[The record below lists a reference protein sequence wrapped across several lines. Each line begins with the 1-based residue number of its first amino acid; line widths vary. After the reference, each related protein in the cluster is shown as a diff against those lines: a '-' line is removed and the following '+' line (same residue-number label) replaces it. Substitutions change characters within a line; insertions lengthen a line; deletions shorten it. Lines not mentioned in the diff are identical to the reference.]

1 MRIALIDSHQIFTEA
16 LRMNLINSLPSIESI
31 DHYRSIQAFTA
42 QVNDTP
48 PPTLV
53 ITELCFNGKYDKGVD
68 AIFRVTDKSTKI
80 IVLTSLSD
88 DWLIRSYMRLG
99 AKAFLIKTCLS
110 QELFTAIAQV
120 QKGNLFL
127 SEDVQNILSVGI
139 ATGAPSVDYL
149 SSMERAILE
158 AISRDEPLRAIAGH
172 LKISMIE
179 LKYHR
184 RMLME
189 RFNMKHFSDLVEF
202 GKKHAYLHNASSQN
216 KGFNNQSL
224 KNPGASVR
232 RKRLD
237 LSVY

>member
-16 LRMNLINSLPSIESI
+16 LRMNLINSLPAIESI
-31 DHYRSIQAFTA
+31 DHYSSIQAFTTEGR
-42 QVNDTP
+42 DT

-68 AIFRVTDKSTKI
+68 AIFRLTDKSTKI
-80 IVLTSLSD
+80 IVLTSLND

-99 AKAFLIKTCLS
+99 AKAFLTKTCLS

-127 SEDVQNILSVGI
+127 SEDVQNILSAGI
-139 ATGAPSVDYL
+139 ATGAPSADYL
-149 SSMERAILE
+149 SSIERAILE
-158 AISRDEPLRAIAGH
+158 ALSREEPPKAIATQ

-189 RFNMKHFSDLVEF
+189 RFNMKHFADLIDLTRKPGFFKPETAEHRPVTGTRG
-202 GKKHAYLHNASSQN
+202 GKPVIRFPHKEVAMR
-216 KGFNNQSL
+216 
-224 KNPGASVR
+224 V
-232 RKRLD
+232 
-237 LSVY
+237 

>member
-1 MRIALIDSHQIFTEA
+1 MMRIALIDSHQIFTEA
-16 LRMNLINSLPSIESI
+16 LRMNLINSLPAIESI
-31 DHYRSIQAFTA
+31 DHYSSIQAFTA
-42 QVNDTP
+42 ESRDT

-68 AIFRVTDKSTKI
+68 AVFRLTDKSTKI
-80 IVLTSLSD
+80 IVLTSLND

-99 AKAFLIKTCLS
+99 AKAFLTKTCLS

-127 SEDVQNILSVGI
+127 SEDVQNILSAGI

-149 SSMERAILE
+149 SSIERAILE
-158 AISRDEPLRAIAGH
+158 ALSREESPKAIATQ

-189 RFNMKHFSDLVEF
+189 RFNMKHFADLIDLTRKPGFLKSETAENRPDTGARG
-202 GKKHAYLHNASSQN
+202 GKPVIRFPHKEVAMR
-216 KGFNNQSL
+216 
-224 KNPGASVR
+224 V
-232 RKRLD
+232 
-237 LSVY
+237 

>member
-16 LRMNLINSLPSIESI
+16 LRMNLINSLPAIESI
-31 DHYRSIQAFTA
+31 DHYSSIQAFTA
-42 QVNDTP
+42 EGRDT

-68 AIFRVTDKSTKI
+68 AIFRLTDKGTKI
-80 IVLTSLSD
+80 IVLTSLND

-99 AKAFLIKTCLS
+99 AKAFLTKTCLS

-127 SEDVQNILSVGI
+127 SEDVQNILSAGI

-149 SSMERAILE
+149 SSIERAILE
-158 AISRDEPLRAIAGH
+158 ALSREEPPKAIATQ

-189 RFNMKHFSDLVEF
+189 RFNMKHFADLIDLTRKPGFLKSETTENRPDTGPRG
-202 GKKHAYLHNASSQN
+202 GKPVIRFPHKEVAMR
-216 KGFNNQSL
+216 F
-224 KNPGASVR
+224 
-232 RKRLD
+232 
-237 LSVY
+237 

>member
-1 MRIALIDSHQIFTEA
+1 
-16 LRMNLINSLPSIESI
+16 MNLINSLPAIESI
-31 DHYRSIQAFTA
+31 DHYSSIQAFTA
-42 QVNDTP
+42 EGRDT

-68 AIFRVTDKSTKI
+68 AIFRLTDKGTKI
-80 IVLTSLSD
+80 IVLTSLND

-99 AKAFLIKTCLS
+99 AKAFLTKTCLS

-127 SEDVQNILSVGI
+127 SEDVQNILSAGI

-149 SSMERAILE
+149 SSIERAILE
-158 AISRDEPLRAIAGH
+158 ALSREEPPKAIATQ

-189 RFNMKHFSDLVEF
+189 RFNMKHFADLIDLTRKPGFLKSETTENRPDTGPRG
-202 GKKHAYLHNASSQN
+202 GKPVIRFPHKEVAMR
-216 KGFNNQSL
+216 F
-224 KNPGASVR
+224 
-232 RKRLD
+232 
-237 LSVY
+237 

>member
-1 MRIALIDSHQIFTEA
+1 MTIALIDSHLIFTEA
-16 LRMNLINSLPSIESI
+16 LRMNLISSLPAIESI
-31 DHYRSIQAFTA
+31 DCYSSVHAFTTH
-42 QVNDTP
+42 VNDF

-68 AIFRVTDKSTKI
+68 AIFRVIDKRTKI
-80 IVLTSLSD
+80 IVLTSLGD

-99 AKAFLIKTCLS
+99 AKAFLIKTCLT

-127 SEDVQNILSVGI
+127 SEDVQNILSAGI

-149 SSMERAILE
+149 SSIERAVLE
-158 AISRDEPLRAIAGH
+158 AISREEPLRAIADH

-189 RFNMKHFSDLVEF
+189 RFNTKHFADLVDLTQKPGF
-202 GKKHAYLHNASSQN
+202 LKPGTTASKSDAGSRRGK
-216 KGFNNQSL
+216 
-224 KNPGASVR
+224 PVT
-232 RKRLD
+232 RLPQKE
-237 LSVY
+237 VTMRV

>member
-1 MRIALIDSHQIFTEA
+1 
-16 LRMNLINSLPSIESI
+16 MNLINSLPAIESI
-31 DHYRSIQAFTA
+31 DHYSSIQAFMA
-42 QVNDTP
+42 EGRDT

-68 AIFRVTDKSTKI
+68 AIFRLTDKSTKI
-80 IVLTSLSD
+80 IVLTSLND

-99 AKAFLIKTCLS
+99 AKAFLTKTCLS

-127 SEDVQNILSVGI
+127 SEDVQNILSAGI

-149 SSMERAILE
+149 SSIERAILE
-158 AISRDEPLRAIAGH
+158 ALSREEPPKAIATQ

-189 RFNMKHFSDLVEF
+189 RFNMKHFADLIDLTRKPGFLKSETTENRPDTGPRG
-202 GKKHAYLHNASSQN
+202 GKPVIRFPHKEVAMR
-216 KGFNNQSL
+216 F
-224 KNPGASVR
+224 
-232 RKRLD
+232 
-237 LSVY
+237 